1 MDQFVIYIGLL
12 AGFITTLGY
21 VPQVVKGY
29 RSGRMDDVSIFMPVV
44 LMAGMTLWLI
54 YGIMLKDIPI
64 MLWNAVS
71 VILNGAI
78 IAMKLRYGRSGKKRM
93 CPPAAG

>member
-21 VPQVVKGY
+21 IPQVVKGY

-54 YGIMLKDIPI
+54 YGIILEDIPI

-71 VILNGAI
+71 VILNGVI
-78 IAMKLRYGRSGKKRM
+78 IVMKLRYGGPKEI
-93 CPPAAG
+93 CPSAAG

>member
-54 YGIMLKDIPI
+54 YGIMLEDIPI

-71 VILNGAI
+71 VILNGVI
-78 IAMKLRYGRSGKKRM
+78 IEMKQRCGGKEAR
-93 CPPAAG
+93 PRTAGSP

>member
-44 LMAGMTLWLI
+44 LMVGMTLWLI
-54 YGIMLKDIPI
+54 YGIMLEDIPI

-71 VILNGAI
+71 VILNGVI
-78 IAMKLRYGRSGKKRM
+78 IIMKLRYGGPKEAR
-93 CPPAAG
+93 PPIAS

>member
-54 YGIMLKDIPI
+54 YGIVLEDIPI

-71 VILNGAI
+71 VILNGVI
-78 IAMKLRYGRSGKKRM
+78 IMMKLRYGRSGKKRM
-93 CPPAAG
+93 CSSAAG

>member
-1 MDQFVIYIGLL
+1 MDRFVIFIGLL

-44 LMAGMTLWLI
+44 LMAGMTLWLV
-54 YGIMLKDIPI
+54 YGIALENIPI
-64 MLWNAVS
+64 MFWNAVS
-71 VILNGAI
+71 VILNGVI
-78 IAMKLRYGRSGKKRM
+78 IAMKLRCGGKEAR
-93 CPPAAG
+93 PLTAS